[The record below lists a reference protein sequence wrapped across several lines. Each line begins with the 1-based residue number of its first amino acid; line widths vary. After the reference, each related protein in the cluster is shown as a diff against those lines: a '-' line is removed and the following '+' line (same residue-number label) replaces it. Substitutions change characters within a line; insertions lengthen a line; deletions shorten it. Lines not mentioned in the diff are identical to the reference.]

1 MYLNDKRSLT
11 GENNEHHPLIYFS
24 VPTPKPRTT
33 LYIAPDLYDALQRR
47 AKDERRSISN
57 LCNILIEDAMQLWL
71 DANPPE
77 FKDPATTAKAKGGRG
92 KS

>member
-1 MYLNDKRSLT
+1 M
-11 GENNEHHPLIYFS
+11 
-24 VPTPKPRTT
+24 
-33 LYIAPDLYDALQRR
+33 YDALQRR

-92 KS
+92 KSWSKVWGGAADRPWELWELWATALI